1 MSISHLSKIICVG
14 ALALL
19 AGCASQPTRINDVCA
34 VFEQRDGFLNNWR
47 SSAEDTSARYGVPV
61 HVLMATVRK
70 ESGFQS
76 NARPPRKT
84 MLGFIPLGRE
94 SSAYGY
100 SQALDGTWATYKA
113 ETGNFGAR
121 RSNFDD
127 AVDFIG
133 WYHSRS
139 AAALGIDPADTYRLY
154 LAYYLGW
161 SGYKRGNWEPGIDKI
176 ARDTEAMALSYA
188 GQLNNCR

>member
-1 MSISHLSKIICVG
+1 MSKIVCVG

-19 AGCASQPTRINDVCA
+19 SGCASQPTRINDVCA
-34 VFEQRDGFLNNWR
+34 VFEQRDGFFNNWR
-47 SSAEDTSARYGVPV
+47 SSAESSAARYGVPV

-70 ESGFQS
+70 NPDSS
-76 NARPPRKT
+76 RMPARPARQCSV
-84 MLGFIPLGRE
+84 LSLLGRE

-139 AAALGIDPADTYRLY
+139 ATALGIDPRDTYRLY